1 MQEVMKWLLL
11 PYTQFTSEIS
21 EGIPKLA
28 GWTAATRF
36 HLATS
41 KIPIAWDF
49 DRCGSSMTIGSFQ
62 VLDLALTNTVTW
74 KSSPMVNSTSNS
86 PSELLFPSL
95 PLAEWQETYTT
106 LHLWAQIVGK
116 IRLTLSPKV
125 NHWWHS
131 TLYVTPRG
139 LTTGIIPYKT
149 RAVEIR
155 FDFIDRQLHIES
167 SDGATQ
173 TVELMPRSVADFYQ
187 AVMAALKAID
197 IEVRIWTM
205 PQEIAN
211 PIPFDRDD
219 EHATYD
225 SESVQRFWQILVQTD
240 RILRTFRSNFMG
252 KSSPVHFFWGSFD
265 LALTRFSGRAA
276 PQHPGGV
283 PGMADWVTRE
293 AYSHEV
299 SSCGFWAG
307 DQAVTEAIFYA
318 YAYPE
323 PEAFQTYPIQ
333 PKEAFYNAQMREFIL
348 PYEVVRQA
356 ADPEAMLLVFLQS
369 TYEAAANLAH
379 WDRGLLERLGS

>member
-1 MQEVMKWLLL
+1 
-11 PYTQFTSEIS
+11 
-21 EGIPKLA
+21 
-28 GWTAATRF
+28 
-36 HLATS
+36 
-41 KIPIAWDF
+41 
-49 DRCGSSMTIGSFQ
+49 
-62 VLDLALTNTVTW
+62 
-74 KSSPMVNSTSNS
+74 MVISTSNS
-86 PSELLFPSL
+86 PSKLLLPSF
-95 PLAEWQETYTT
+95 PLADWQDTYTT
-106 LHLWAQIVGK
+106 LHLWTQIVGK
-116 IRLTLSPKV
+116 IRLALSPAV

-139 LTTGIIPYKT
+139 LTTGTIPYQT
-149 RAVEIR
+149 RIIEIR

-167 SDGATQ
+167 SDGASQ

-187 AVMAALKAID
+187 AVMAALKEID

-211 PIPFDRDD
+211 PIPFERDN

-225 SESVQRFWQILVQTD
+225 PESAQRFWQILGQTD
-240 RILRTFRSNFMG
+240 RILSTFRSNFIG

-265 LALTRFSGRAA
+265 LAITRFSGRTA

-307 DQAVTEAIFYA
+307 DKAVTEAVFYA

-323 PEAFQTYPIQ
+323 PSAFQTYPIQ
-333 PKEAFYNAQMREFIL
+333 PKEAFYNAQMREFVL
-348 PYEVVRQA
+348 PYETVRQA
-356 ADPEAMLLVFLQS
+356 ADPEAMLLTFLQS

-379 WDRGLLERLGS
+379 WDRGLLERSPGS